1 MRPLANIELNPTKP
15 KMNPKKPDQIRS
27 MMAYVGAEPERV
39 TRAVMNARVTPPFWN
54 PRRAWEWFKDL
65 PDTGPHS

>member
-27 MMAYVGAEPERV
+27 MMASVGAEPERV
-39 TRAVMNARVTPPFWN
+39 TRDFMSVSWN
-54 PRRAWEWFKDL
+54 SAILKTVKGVGKVYGLTR
-65 PDTGPHS
+65 HSTT

>member
-1 MRPLANIELNPTKP
+1 
-15 KMNPKKPDQIRS
+15 MNPKKPDQIRS
-27 MMAYVGAEPERV
+27 MMAYVGAEPKRV